1 MVGVDFDFARYVA
14 YRRGMIEQRAREGG
28 AYAYSGERKVR
39 RTLGGARP
47 VSLAIEATT
56 RLWKSAAR
64 EDLLEGA
71 TRATD
76 QESPRLYRAQQAAAI
91 ALGLSPPP
99 VYALPAGAPIRA
111 QALGT
116 DDDCTVLIG
125 EELLDLL
132 SDRELVALI
141 GHELG
146 HVQNNHVL
154 YTTALFYLQ
163 HSSVL
168 FVRWIVQ
175 PAVMTLQA
183 WSRRAEI
190 TCDRAALIATRDV
203 GATLSAMVKTSLGP
217 DKAAEIDVEEYLRE
231 LPKTQRGVGKYAE
244 LFHSHPYL
252 PKRVQALEL
261 FADSQFY
268 RKITGGDA
276 AQGLSAEDVDTQVSE
291 ILSVF

>member
-39 RTLGGARP
+39 RTLASARP
-47 VSLAIEATT
+47 VGLAIEATT
-56 RLWKSAAR
+56 RLWKSAAKD
-64 EDLLEGA
+64 DLLGGA

-76 QESPRLYRAQQAAAI
+76 QDLPRVYRAQQAAAL
-91 ALGLSPPP
+91 ALGLVSPP
-99 VYALPAGAPIRA
+99 VYAVPAGSSVRA

-116 DDDCTVLIG
+116 DDDCTIVVAAD
-125 EELLDLL
+125 LLDEL
-132 SDRELVALI
+132 SDRELKALV

-146 HVQNNHVL
+146 HVQNNHVI
-154 YTTALFYLQ
+154 YATALHYLQ

-190 TCDRAALIATRDV
+190 TCDRAALIATRDLD
-203 GATLSAMVKTSLGP
+203 ATLSAMVKVALGP
-217 DKAAEIDVEEYLRE
+217 AKAAEIDVAEYLRE
-231 LPKTQRGVGKYAE
+231 LPKSQRGVGKYAE
-244 LFHSHPYL
+244 IFHSHPYL

-268 RKITGGDA
+268 RKLTGGDVSS
-276 AQGLSAEDVDTQVSE
+276 GHSAEDVDTQVAE

>member
-39 RTLGGARP
+39 RTLGSARP

-56 RLWKSAAR
+56 RLWKSAAKD
-64 EDLLEGA
+64 DLLADA

-76 QESPRLYRAQQAAAI
+76 QDLPRLYRAQQAAAL
-91 ALGLSPPP
+91 ALGLAPPP
-99 VYALPAGAPIRA
+99 VYALPDGSTIRA

-116 DDDCTVLIG
+116 DDDCTILVAAG
-125 EELLDLL
+125 LLDAL

-146 HVQNNHVL
+146 HVQNNHTL
-154 YTTALFYLQ
+154 YSTALHYLQ
-163 HSSVL
+163 HSGVL

-175 PAVMTLQA
+175 PAIMTLQA

-190 TCDRAALIATRDV
+190 TCDRAALIATRDLD
-203 GATLSAMVKTSLGP
+203 ATLSAMVKVALGP
-217 DKAAEIDVEEYLRE
+217 EKAAEIDVSEYVRE

-261 FADSQFY
+261 FANSQFY
-268 RKITGGDA
+268 RKITGADA
-276 AQGLSAEDVDTQVSE
+276 SEGLTAEDVDTQVAE

>member
-56 RLWKSAAR
+56 RLWKSAAKD
-64 EDLLEGA
+64 DLLEGA

-76 QESPRLYRAQQAAAI
+76 QEVPQLYRAQQAAAV
-91 ALGLSPPP
+91 ALGLASPP
-99 VYALPAGAPIRA
+99 VYALPAGSSIRA

-116 DDDCTVLIG
+116 DDDCTVLVG
-125 EELLDLL
+125 SEVMDSL
-132 SDRELVALI
+132 SERELVALV

-154 YTTALFYLQ
+154 YGTALYYLQ

-190 TCDRAALIATRDV
+190 TCDRAALIATRDLD
-203 GATLSAMVKTSLGP
+203 ATLSAMVKVALGP
-217 DKAAEIDVEEYLRE
+217 AKAAEIDVAEYLRKLTE
-231 LPKTQRGVGKYAE
+231 TERGVGKYAE
-244 LFHSHPYL
+244 IFHSHPYL
-252 PKRVQALEL
+252 PKRAQALEL

-268 RKITGGDA
+268 RKLTGGDVSA
-276 AQGLSAEDVDTQVSE
+276 GLSAEDVDTRVAE
-291 ILSVF
+291 LLSVF

>member
-39 RTLGGARP
+39 RTLGAARP
-47 VSLAIEATT
+47 VTLAIEATT
-56 RLWKSAAR
+56 RLWKSAAKD
-64 EDLLEGA
+64 DLLAGA

-76 QESPRLYRAQQAAAI
+76 QDVPRLYRAQHAAS
-91 ALGLSPPP
+91 LSLACPAPP
-99 VYALPAGAPIRA
+99 VYALPAESSIRA
-111 QALGT
+111 QAVGT
-116 DDDCTVLIG
+116 DDDCTLLIG
-125 EELLDLL
+125 ADVIDALT
-132 SDRELVALI
+132 DRELVAVV

-154 YTTALFYLQ
+154 YATALFYLQ
-163 HSSVL
+163 YSSAL

-190 TCDRAALIATRDV
+190 TCDRAALIATRDLD
-203 GATLSAMVKTSLGP
+203 ATLSAMVKVALGP
-217 DKAAEIDVEEYLRE
+217 ERAAETDVQEYLRE
-231 LPKTQRGVGKYAE
+231 LPKTQRGLSKYGE
-244 LFHSHPYL
+244 LFRSYPYL
-252 PKRVQALEL
+252 PKRTQALEL
-261 FADSQFY
+261 FAKSQFY
-268 RKITGGDA
+268 RKLTGGEMGEA
-276 AQGLSAEDVDTQVSE
+276 LSAEDVDTQVAD